1 MKFFWNDDHQLVS
14 HGTYSPYEF
23 QLWHLLSSC
32 IIPRYYKSVRSV
44 YMVYHG
50 IHLYSPYT
58 MVYHAKDKRQ
68 QKTHEEVVES
78 RMILRTISDLLN
90 GGSMT
95 PFRIQA
101 SKMQIFDSIIGHE
114 GIKRIQT
121 EQKYQYVPQ
130 GYRSRTHSFYRK
142 MHSFHHKIHIGTM
155 YCLYPRQLMLMLILL
170 SFVDLAYHQ
179 KNIVLPVFVVGQM
192 ECLELYL

>member
-1 MKFFWNDDHQLVS
+1 MENTIS
-14 HGTYSPYEF
+14 EYSPSRRGCWKQDDPSNHIRLTKWF
-23 QLWHLLSSC
+23 HDSVQNTSS
-32 IIPRYYKSVRSV
+32 
-44 YMVYHG
+44 M
-50 IHLYSPYT
+50 
-58 MVYHAKDKRQ
+58 
-68 QKTHEEVVES
+68 
-78 RMILRTISDLLN
+78 
-90 GGSMT
+90 
-95 PFRIQA
+95 
-101 SKMQIFDSIIGHE
+101 MQIFHSIIGHE

-130 GYRSRTHSFYRK
+130 GYRLRTHSFYRK
-142 MHSFHHKIHIGTM
+142 MLSFHHKIHIGTM